1 MFDDSAE
8 RVNITLPHRVLARL
22 DAKAKQAGE
31 GRSGFIALLAMQSA

>member
-1 MFDDSAE
+1 M
-8 RVNITLPHRVLARL
+8 LARL